1 MFPTT
6 QDVQCRDVAEAF
18 SRAEEY
24 LTQLNRNVNSL
35 RDEKEKLVVDIHE
48 LKNDIQN
55 LQEKKDKMMQDLSMG
70 EKKPDA
76 ETDDETVFSEV
87 EEEVHNKK
95 HNDSEESFFAQ
106 GRQSIIEMREQL
118 QKMDDDD
125 DMSAPLLGND
135 DDEEQE
141 DEKEKESFSN
151 MVDSIVAVDG
161 DSSTCSDEAV
171 APFLTQRFSQE
182 LPTKSHSKKKSST
195 SKRLSSPKKWRRM
208 VRTHRLQSILLDQ

>member
-48 LKNDIQN
+48 LKNNIQN

-76 ETDDETVFSEV
+76 ETDDETVFCEEV
-87 EEEVHNKK
+87 EEVRNKK
-95 HNDSEESFFAQ
+95 HDDSEESFFAQ

-135 DDEEQE
+135 EEE
-141 DEKEKESFSN
+141 EEEEESFSN
-151 MVDSIVAVDG
+151 VVDSIVAVDG
-161 DSSTCSDEAV
+161 DSSTCSDESA

-182 LPTKSHSKKKSST
+182 LRKKSESKKKSST
-195 SKRLSSPKKWRRM
+195 PKRRSSPKKWRRM

>member
-48 LKNDIQN
+48 LKNNIQN

-76 ETDDETVFSEV
+76 ETDDETVFSEEV
-87 EEEVHNKK
+87 EEVRNKK
-95 HNDSEESFFAQ
+95 HHDSEESFFAQ

-161 DSSTCSDEAV
+161 DSSTCSDESA

-182 LPTKSHSKKKSST
+182 LRKKSESKKKSST
-195 SKRLSSPKKWRRM
+195 PKRRSSPKKWRRM